1 MKFKSHNER
10 KSNREI
16 KSIMSSRVTAE
27 LKGLQIE
34 NIKKAAELEPLV
46 KLLEEDTKM
55 FCQYTKTLETF
66 YDIKDDPRLNESG
79 GGFNSFDLMRFR
91 SCNGPNPL
99 PSFVTTHSH
108 KIISPRDCREIKGI
122 ERFKF
127 IFILAQNWLAYFF
140 VEIHDTEEP
149 HSQASLHAHTKK
161 RPKLFDRV
169 YLCSELINESRKL
182 LRELSDKFVAKFEIP
197 RLLTGLN
204 LCKWENA
211 VVIREFNG
219 WIFPTSTKAV
229 IAFCL
234 FTGMSKAFMDR
245 NILTGETNLQQ
256 SSKSSVQST
265 KKIAK
270 VTPSKN
276 GNWRTNSIIDDD
288 TDFC

>member
-1 MKFKSHNER
+1 
-10 KSNREI
+10 
-16 KSIMSSRVTAE
+16 
-27 LKGLQIE
+27 
-34 NIKKAAELEPLV
+34 
-46 KLLEEDTKM
+46 
-55 FCQYTKTLETF
+55 
-66 YDIKDDPRLNESG
+66 
-79 GGFNSFDLMRFR
+79 MRFR

-140 VEIHDTEEP
+140 VEIHDSEEP
-149 HSQASLHAHTKK
+149 HSQASLHQHTKK

-182 LRELSDKFVAKFEIP
+182 LRELSDKFVEKFEIP
-197 RLLTGLN
+197 RLVKGLN
-204 LCKWENA
+204 LCNWENA

-219 WIFPTSTKAV
+219 WIFPKSTKAV

-245 NILTGETNLQQ
+245 NILSREANSQQ
-256 SSKSSVQST
+256 SSKSSDQST

-276 GNWRTNSIIDDD
+276 RNWRTNSIIDDED
-288 TDFC
+288 EPNEEDVAKKGGVTSEDGDDNMKPCEKEQEGSDAGDAGDEKDGPKKIFKACL